1 MVAKGTLMDRI
12 MMLMAC
18 TALMGAIGS
27 ARCAEKPAPKVRIIA
42 VQMKVDVAMYRNLA
56 VFRNAMDKAMA
67 PAVARKARTVPTLI
81 ALPEDVGLGLVLLN
95 HLDLV
100 KDAKTFRD
108 AGTAVGFRY
117 GADVYENSVKHNINQ
132 TRALLLTANDKWLRQ
147 AYFDT
152 FSYLAKKHGVYLLA
166 GSAPLTKAGTTSVRN
181 ISVLFGPDGKI
192 LSQTSKVHLIDLEGP
207 EGLDLEPGSIN
218 ELRVAKTLFG
228 KVGVTVCWDGFFDD
242 VLDRLVDLGADI
254 IIQPSFNPQVWTPE
268 QETDWETGLFTRL
281 KTRPSVLAG
290 VNPMM
295 VGGLYDIICEG
306 RTNIVGA
313 SANNGYFGRLKS
325 ATEPGV
331 VVVDLPAA
339 VGADR

>member
-1 MVAKGTLMDRI
+1 
-12 MMLMAC
+12 
-18 TALMGAIGS
+18 
-27 ARCAEKPAPKVRIIA
+27 
-42 VQMKVDVAMYRNLA
+42 
-56 VFRNAMDKAMA
+56 
-67 PAVARKARTVPTLI
+67 
-81 ALPEDVGLGLVLLN
+81 
-95 HLDLV
+95 
-100 KDAKTFRD
+100 
-108 AGTAVGFRY
+108 
-117 GADVYENSVKHNINQ
+117 
-132 TRALLLTANDKWLRQ
+132 
-147 AYFDT
+147 
-152 FSYLAKKHGVYLLA
+152 
-166 GSAPLTKAGTTSVRN
+166 
-181 ISVLFGPDGKI
+181 
-192 LSQTSKVHLIDLEGP
+192 
-207 EGLDLEPGSIN
+207 
-218 ELRVAKTLFG
+218 
-228 KVGVTVCWDGFFDD
+228 
-242 VLDRLVDLGADI
+242 DRLVDLGADI